1 MKNQEWF
8 HLSIYLFFTIL
19 FFSCSTISKFD
30 QYAYT
35 QATSIKVDAL
45 NLMSL
50 ATDDYNLHTE
60 EVKKVQTQIEKIY
73 EYEKNRPK
81 NSVTTKMWE
90 KILDSSGHL
99 YGGFIQY
106 WKKNGKLKPANIEK
120 EKEMISNSFD
130 QIAQLESKKI
140 KPSEVK

>member
-81 NSVTTKMWE
+81 NSVTTKMWGNM
-90 KILDSSGHL
+90 LDSSGRL
-99 YGGFIQY
+99 FGGFIQY
-106 WKKNGKLKPANIEK
+106 WKKKGKLKPANIEN
-120 EKEMISNSFD
+120 EKEMISYSFD

-140 KPSEVK
+140 KRSEVK

>member
-50 ATDDYNLHTE
+50 ATDEYTNHTE
-60 EVKKVQTQIEKIY
+60 EVKKMQTEIQKIY
-73 EYEKNRPK
+73 EYE
-81 NSVTTKMWE
+81 
-90 KILDSSGHL
+90 
-99 YGGFIQY
+99 
-106 WKKNGKLKPANIEK
+106 
-120 EKEMISNSFD
+120 
-130 QIAQLESKKI
+130 
-140 KPSEVK
+140 

>member
-81 NSVTTKMWE
+81 NSVTTKMWGNM
-90 KILDSSGHL
+90 LDSSGRL
-99 YGGFIQY
+99 FGGFIQY
-106 WKKNGKLKPANIEK
+106 WKKKGKLKPANIEN
-120 EKEMISNSFD
+120 EKEMISYSFD
-130 QIAQLESKKI
+130 QIAHLESKKI
-140 KPSEVK
+140 KRSEVK

>member
-73 EYEKNRPK
+73 EYEKK
-81 NSVTTKMWE
+81 TDL
-90 KILDSSGHL
+90 KIL
-99 YGGFIQY
+99 
-106 WKKNGKLKPANIEK
+106 
-120 EKEMISNSFD
+120 
-130 QIAQLESKKI
+130 
-140 KPSEVK
+140 